1 MIKSFINFHREMLED
16 DMYCGKFLFTLFM
29 LIYLVVGI
37 LLFILIDSTGGE
49 TTTKQGTVYSKEFV
63 PAHTRTRMVG
73 KIVTTESIP
82 DEWFIK
88 VELGYDTYTNCKV
101 PYTKYT
107 SLNKRDEVT
116 VTVSEGFFTGN
127 YYCEYL

>member
-1 MIKSFINFHREMLED
+1 
-16 DMYCGKFLFTLFM
+16 M
-29 LIYLVVGI
+29 LIYLIVSI
-37 LLFILIDSTGGE
+37 LLFIVIGSTVGN
-49 TTTKQGTVYSKEFV
+49 TVTKQGTVFSKEFV
-63 PAHTRTRMVG
+63 QAHTETRLIG
-73 KIVTTESIP
+73 KVVTIESIP

-107 SLNKRDEVT
+107 SLSKRDEVT
-116 VTVSEGFFTGN
+116 VIVSEGLFTGN